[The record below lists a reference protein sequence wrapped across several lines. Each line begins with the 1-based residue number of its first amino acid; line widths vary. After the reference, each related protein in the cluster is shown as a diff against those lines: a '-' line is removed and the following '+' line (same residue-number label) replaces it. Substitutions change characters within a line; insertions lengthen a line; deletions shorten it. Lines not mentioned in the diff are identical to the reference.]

1 MVEFLPALMIWNHS
15 HLCPYVH
22 WQIPP
27 LERGTANRR
36 PLPRSAL
43 LALPGKIQK
52 GLLWAR
58 KKTNVFPH
66 GLYGLKQYC
75 FFAFHLQAL
84 SHGIMMLTAWIWINP
99 LDQENQS
106 KLQRTK
112 KNKKNT
118 VCGLLGSRNVQTSLE
133 NMVFLS
139 FVFLWF
145 VLVSLGLFDSVGLIQ
160 IYPNHMI

>member
-1 MVEFLPALMIWNHS
+1 MSICPLTDSPTWEGYSQQTTPASI
-15 HLCPYVH
+15 CFV
-22 WQIPP
+22 
-27 LERGTANRR
+27 GTARKNSERLVVGAQKNQCF
-36 PLPRSAL
+36 PTWAL
-43 LALPGKIQK
+43 WSEAIL
-52 GLLWAR
+52 
-58 KKTNVFPH
+58 
-66 GLYGLKQYC
+66 